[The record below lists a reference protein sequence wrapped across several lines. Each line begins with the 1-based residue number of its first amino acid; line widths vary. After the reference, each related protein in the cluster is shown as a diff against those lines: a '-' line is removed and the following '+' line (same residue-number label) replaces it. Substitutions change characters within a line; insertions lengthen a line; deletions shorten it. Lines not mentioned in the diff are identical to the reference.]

1 MKLWGAIRWLNERRA
16 LTPLSYVGLLR
27 VMPSPFADLS
37 GIKLLIVDDNADSLE
52 LLEAVFRSCGAST
65 VAARNVAT
73 ALAYLSTTRFD
84 VLVVDLAMPDRDG
97 LDLIQA
103 VRSSKGL
110 ASAATIP
117 AIALTGF
124 YEQYA
129 DAARAAGFDAFLQ
142 KPVNLDLIC
151 AKVRE
156 LADSRRA

>member
-1 MKLWGAIRWLNERRA
+1 MKLWGAIRWLNELRA

-97 LDLIQA
+97 LVARSQSMRLAGNGDL
-103 VRSSKGL
+103 R
-110 ASAATIP
+110 
-117 AIALTGF
+117 LTVH
-124 YEQYA
+124 
-129 DAARAAGFDAFLQ
+129 D
-142 KPVNLDLIC
+142 LD
-151 AKVRE
+151 
-156 LADSRRA
+156 